1 MRHLKYIFRF
11 FLKHHLLYSAMI
23 MALATL
29 LAAFFFHYDHSSSAN
44 IALIYIL
51 ALLLIARRTGGYLY
65 GLAATIFAVAC
76 INFLFTYPFLELNF
90 RLSGYPITFVAMTII
105 SMLATTS
112 VIHLRR
118 QNVRLEEQERQLLE
132 AEREKTRAN
141 LLRAV
146 SHDLRTPLTGI
157 IGSSSAYLNNAD
169 FYSEESRRELVKNIN
184 DDAHWLLEM
193 VENLLSI
200 TKIQNENH
208 SLKTSPEVVDEVVSE
223 VMTKLKKRHPDAEVS
238 VITPN
243 EFLMIPMDAM
253 LIEQVLLNLLENAL
267 THSQSQEPLL
277 FAVESGETDV
287 TFRVIDYG
295 IGIPEDRLA
304 TIFDGT
310 NENLPTVD
318 GHKGMGIGLS
328 ICKTI
333 ITAHKGLIAARNHDS
348 GAEFYF
354 TLPKE
359 ELHEPQI

>member
-1 MRHLKYIFRF
+1 MRYLQYICRF
-11 FLKHHLLYSAMI
+11 ILKHHLIYSALVMT
-23 MALATL
+23 LATI
-29 LAAFFFHYDHSSSAN
+29 LAAFFFHFEHNHSAN

-51 ALLLIARRTGGYLY
+51 ALLLIARRTDGYLY
-65 GLAATIFAVAC
+65 GLVAAVIAVAC

-90 RLSGYPITFVAMTII
+90 RLSGYPITFVGMTVI
-105 SMLATTS
+105 SMLATTTIS
-112 VIHLRR
+112 HLKR
-118 QNVRLEEQERQLLE
+118 QNIKLAEQEHQLLE
-132 AEREKTRAN
+132 ASKEKMRAN

-157 IGSSSAYLNNAD
+157 IGSSSAYLNNAN
-169 FYSEESRRELVKNIN
+169 FYSEESKQELVKNIN

-200 TKIQNENH
+200 TRIQSDNQQ
-208 SLKTSPEVVDEVVSE
+208 LKTSPEVVDEVVAE
-223 VMTKLKKRHPDAEVS
+223 VMAKLKKRHPQAEVS

-243 EFLMIPMDAM
+243 DFLMIPMDAM

-267 THSQSQEPLL
+267 THSGSQEPLL
-277 FAVESGETDV
+277 FAVEAGQTDV

-310 NENLPTVD
+310 NENLPTAD

-333 ITAHKGLIAARNHDS
+333 ITAHKGTIAARNHAS